1 MPNINQ
7 PKIQVRGIRQSL
19 PPGYVLG
26 RTSPGS
32 GPAELIPLNNLG
44 RALVGT
50 GVVTGPASPAPQEWN
65 AGTVNALGTGV
76 TINSGTLTVTQ
87 EWLAGNVGTVG
98 AGLALNSGTL
108 TGDWQTTVV
117 NALGAGVTI
126 NSGTLNVTQEW
137 LAGTVNVL
145 GTGLAINSGTLNPQ
159 WQAGAVTTIGTGITL
174 TSGTLTASGGG
185 GGTQEWTAGNV
196 NNIQSPGLSINTTGT
211 VTSIVVLT
219 ATGLGTTTVPAGAVS
234 ATFEVIGGGAGAG
247 NGSSGNF
254 PSGGGGG
261 GYSSSGAGISV
272 TPGAVYAF
280 NVGTGGAASATN
292 SALPGTTGGD
302 SWIATN
308 NTATTIS
315 SSGVVAGAKGGVSG
329 TPGNPCTTGAG
340 GASASGIGATKFS
353 GGNSV
358 GGAATPAGGGAGGPH
373 GAGGTGGRGGNS
385 GSFGGGGGGGGAG
398 GGGTNGADSTTTSGA
413 AGGTGTSGSGNGGA
427 GGGTSTNGVA
437 GTNGTDMAA
446 GAAGS
451 GGGGGSAGAGGTG
464 LSGGA
469 AGLYGAGGAGGN
481 SAGGNSGATA
491 GAQGVIVITY
501 VLGNATLT
509 AEWNGGTVSALGT
522 GLSISGGT
530 LNAALSGT
538 AGGDLSGTYPNPTVK
553 QVHGS
558 TSGSAIGAGLI
569 GECLTANG
577 GAAASATVTITI
589 ASPGVITW
597 TGHPFSSNNGGT
609 VPVQFTTTG
618 ALPTGLAIN
627 TLYWVIPS
635 TVTTN
640 TFQVA
645 TSVTNAFAGTA
656 INTTGTQS
664 GTQTCEA
671 YVSIGGSSSQTVAV
685 LQLTAGDWDL
695 SGVGYND
702 ANGGATI
709 AVTVVN
715 FATSANSAT
724 AYFGDARGISIAGS
738 SGVNSSQYLNVASF
752 RVPTG
757 STILVY
763 LNVLDVLTGGSSTVV
778 SGFAQARRS
787 A

>member
-1 MPNINQ
+1 MANINQ

-117 NALGAGVTI
+117 TALGAGVTI

-137 LAGTVNVL
+137 LAGTVSVL

-211 VTSIVVLT
+211 VTSVVVLT

-292 SALPGTTGGD
+292 SALPGATGGD

-308 NTATTIS
+308 NTATNIS

-464 LSGGA
+464 LSGGS

-538 AGGDLSGTYPNPTVK
+538 AGGDLSGTYPNPTVT

-558 TSGSAIGAGLI
+558 TSGSTPAAGIVGELI
-569 GECLTANG
+569 EAYSTNQ
-577 GAAASATVTITI
+577 SATCTISL
-589 ASPGVITW
+589 ANPAVISA
-597 TGHPFSSNNGGT
+597 TGHGFT
-609 VPVQFTTTG
+609 VGAPVVFFTSG
-618 ALPTGLAIN
+618 ALPAAIGVAGPGNVYYVSKTGFTANQFCI
-627 TLYWVIPS
+627 S
-635 TVTTN
+635 TTP
-640 TFQVA
+640 A
-645 TSVTNAFAGTA
+645 NAWAGTN
-656 INTTGTQS
+656 ISTSGNTQS
-664 GTQTCEA
+664 GTQTYA
-671 YVSIGGSSSQTVAV
+671 GVAILPNNGS
-685 LQLTAGDWDL
+685 
-695 SGVGYND
+695 
-702 ANGGATI
+702 
-709 AVTVVN
+709 VVN
-715 FATSANSAT
+715 IAGILLQPGDYDLWTNLFWATNGASAITVQSVGLSTQSATQATSQAQGSVANVIIPSGNSPESLPGPAPWTLVVQPAT
-724 AYFGDARGISIAGS
+724 TQMVYALAGAVCSGNLAIYGGI
-738 SGVNSSQYLNVASF
+738 F
-752 RVPTG
+752 
-757 STILVY
+757 
-763 LNVLDVLTGGSSTVV
+763 
-778 SGFAQARRS
+778 ARRRS
-787 A
+787 